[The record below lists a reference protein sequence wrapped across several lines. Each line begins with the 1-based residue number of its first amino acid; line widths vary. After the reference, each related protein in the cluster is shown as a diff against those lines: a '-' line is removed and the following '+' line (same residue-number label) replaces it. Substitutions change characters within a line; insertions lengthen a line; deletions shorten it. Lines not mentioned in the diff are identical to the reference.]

1 MAEKRYFWIQIEKD
15 FFRNKEIKFFKKIA
29 GGDTY
34 TVIYLKML
42 LKSIDNEG
50 KLYFDGFEKT
60 FAEELALDIDE
71 EDKNVEFVVGY
82 LISKGLLV
90 EHNPEEYELTSF
102 KSMVGSESA
111 SAARV
116 RRHRAKKKALQSNAE
131 ETASN
136 LLETERRE
144 EERRE
149 EKDEEVDV
157 EDIENHNGGNS
168 SFFDNLQKYLG
179 RGLTFPESEQAR
191 AWREEQSEQMILK
204 AVSIAALNRTTS
216 FAYIDKI
223 IRNWNNQG
231 ITTLAE
237 LEKHE
242 ENRERAKGKQ
252 PAYSKKVVKPAPEW
266 SDPNPK
272 VEMAN
277 PDEVKEIFDKYG
289 IGNT

>member
-136 LLETERRE
+136 LLETKRRE
-144 EERRE
+144 EERRGE
-149 EKDEEVDV
+149 DRKEDTEKEVDIDLDKDKDKEKEGSCLPQNQLQNLADFIQNEFGTITPSQTEELRKLLF
-157 EDIENHNGGNS
+157 EDKFNIDVIKLAVTEASLSNKRSINYVKG
-168 SFFDNLQKYLG
+168 
-179 RGLTFPESEQAR
+179 
-191 AWREEQSEQMILK
+191 IL
-204 AVSIAALNRTTS
+204 
-216 FAYIDKI
+216 
-223 IRNWNNQG
+223 RNWKAEG
-231 ITTLAE
+231 IETVKAAE
-237 LEKHE
+237 KRKSEKFAQPE
-242 ENRERAKGKQ
+242 PPRMDFTIPMDGPWNGK
-252 PAYSKKVVKPAPEW
+252 
-266 SDPNPK
+266 
-272 VEMAN
+272 
-277 PDEVKEIFDKYG
+277 
-289 IGNT
+289 

>member
-50 KLYFDGFEKT
+50 RLYFDGFEKT

-116 RRHRAKKKALQSNAE
+116 RRHRAKKKALQSNAG

-144 EERRE
+144 ENSRE
-149 EKDEEVDV
+149 ETDTEKEIDLDLEKDKDVSPPHENQLQNLANYIQNEFGTITPGQTEEIRILLFEDKFNIDV
-157 EDIENHNGGNS
+157 IKLAVNEASLNNKRSINYVKG
-168 SFFDNLQKYLG
+168 
-179 RGLTFPESEQAR
+179 
-191 AWREEQSEQMILK
+191 IL
-204 AVSIAALNRTTS
+204 
-216 FAYIDKI
+216 
-223 IRNWNNQG
+223 RNWKAEG
-231 ITTLAE
+231 IETVKAAE
-237 LEKHE
+237 KRKSEKFAQPE
-242 ENRERAKGKQ
+242 PPRTDFSIPMDGPWNGK
-252 PAYSKKVVKPAPEW
+252 
-266 SDPNPK
+266 
-272 VEMAN
+272 
-277 PDEVKEIFDKYG
+277 
-289 IGNT
+289 

>member
-50 KLYFDGFEKT
+50 RLYFDGFEKT

-116 RRHRAKKKALQSNAE
+116 RRHRAKKKALQSNAG

-144 EERRE
+144 ENSRE
-149 EKDEEVDV
+149 ETDTEKEIDLDLEKDKDVSPPHENQLQNLANYIQNEFGTITPGQTEEIRILLFEDKFNIDV
-157 EDIENHNGGNS
+157 IKLAVNEASLNNKRSINYVKG
-168 SFFDNLQKYLG
+168 
-179 RGLTFPESEQAR
+179 
-191 AWREEQSEQMILK
+191 IL
-204 AVSIAALNRTTS
+204 
-216 FAYIDKI
+216 
-223 IRNWNNQG
+223 RNWKAEG
-231 ITTLAE
+231 IETVKAAE
-237 LEKHE
+237 KRKSEKFAQPE
-242 ENRERAKGKQ
+242 PPRTDFTIPMDGPWNGK
-252 PAYSKKVVKPAPEW
+252 
-266 SDPNPK
+266 
-272 VEMAN
+272 
-277 PDEVKEIFDKYG
+277 
-289 IGNT
+289 